1 MTRNPQVNYIGR
13 VIDQYRQAP
22 ISRAKISVTLN
33 DANPIV
39 TYTDL
44 EGIYRFTVNYRER
57 RNIPANLTIEADG
70 YRIYESS
77 IRLSPDK
84 NDLGD
89 IRLLDENAP
98 LTETIPT
105 PIIIAVIMGFIIIAL
120 LLLKSSPP
128 RRNNNQQNYLINM
141 DIAMIITTKYFVS

>member
-22 ISRAKISVTLN
+22 ISRAKITLTLN
-33 DANPIV
+33 DATPIV

-57 RNIPANLTIEADG
+57 SSIQGTLTIEADG

-98 LTETIPT
+98 LTDTIPT
-105 PIIIAVIMGFIIIAL
+105 SIIIAVIMGFIIIAL
-120 LLLKSSPP
+120 LLLKSSSPKK
-128 RRNNNQQNYLINM
+128 NNNQQNYLIHMN
-141 DIAMIITTKYFVS
+141 IAMIFTKKI